1 MKIRKKQ
8 WICGSAA
15 LLSLAV
21 FSVLSAVSS
30 HIAGLHE
37 MQYAAERWAAD
48 GDLHY
53 TQMSAFYSQDTAIP
67 EDSLQYIREMV
78 DASMR
83 SASLDAASE
92 GARLWYD
99 AYSTPAGR
107 VTVSGTK
114 RFEVQAN
121 VTAVGGSYFTLHQ
134 QPILGGAYLQES
146 DLMEDRVVLD
156 ETLAWQ
162 LFGSSDVA
170 GMRVLINQRY
180 YHVAGVIAQEKDYA
194 TAQAYGETP
203 RMYIPFAL
211 YEQWEAQTGV
221 TPSITCYEMVLPD
234 PVRNYAKNAFEQA
247 IGGGDGIVILQNTD
261 RFALKQSLH
270 HLTHLHDL
278 LVVSQEIAYP
288 YWENAARIVNFDL
301 ALLLAARFLFL
312 VYPVIWGLVLL
323 WKGYRFLDGWLT
335 KKRRAYKLRYRS
347 LIPDPEDS

>member
-1 MKIRKKQ
+1 MKIHKKQ
-8 WICGSAA
+8 WICGGAA
-15 LLSLAV
+15 LLSLTV
-21 FSVLSAVSS
+21 FGVLTAVSS

-37 MQYAAERWAAD
+37 VQYAAERWEAD
-48 GDLHY
+48 GDLRY
-53 TQMSAFYSQDTAIP
+53 TQMSVFYAQDTAIM
-67 EDSLQYIREMV
+67 EDSLQYIRETV
-78 DASMR
+78 DAAMR

-121 VTAVGGSYFTLHQ
+121 VMAVGGSYFTLHQ
-134 QPILGGAYLQES
+134 LPILGGAYLQES

-162 LFGSSDVA
+162 LFGSPDVA
-170 GMRVLINQRY
+170 GMQVLINQRY
-180 YHVAGVIAQEKDYA
+180 YQVAGVIAQEEDYA
-194 TAQAYGETP
+194 TVKAYGETP

-211 YEQWEAQTGV
+211 YEQWTAETGG
-221 TPSITCYEMVLPD
+221 TASISCYEMVLPD

-247 IGGGDGIVILQNTD
+247 IGTGEGIVTVQNTE
-261 RFALKQSLH
+261 RFSLSQSWH

-301 ALLLAARFLFL
+301 ALLLAARILFL
-312 VYPVIWGLVLL
+312 LYPVIWGLLLL
-323 WKGYRFLDGWLT
+323 WKGYRLADAWLT
-335 KKRRAYKLRYRS
+335 KKRQAYKLRYRS
-347 LIPDPEDS
+347 LIHDEADS